1 MYRKQQLKIYII
13 KDGNYQE
20 TSISP
25 TFPNLSLTTQIPQLV
40 EQAINQG
47 TSRMLREL
55 KNQFFQSK

>member
-1 MYRKQQLKIYII
+1 MYII

-20 TSISP
+20 QSLSP

-55 KNQFFQSK
+55 KSQFFQSK